1 MKMITCQE
9 CNLTWDMTRD
19 ITPKTYCPYCGVI
32 QVEESPSF
40 TRAKTDMQRELN
52 TYKINN
58 AHWSCTDDYSY
69 WWGVVSTLDKN
80 KLITSDEERELKKLV
95 NEFKQYSKR

>member
-32 QVEESPSF
+32 QIEESPAF
-40 TRAKTDMQRELN
+40 TRAKKDMQKEF
-52 TYKINN
+52 
-58 AHWSCTDDYSY
+58 CTDDYSY

-80 KLITSDEERELKKLV
+80 ELITPDEERELKKLV